1 MTDDHRSSDP
11 AAGRD
16 PVPIGAV
23 LHGVPGGTAQD
34 VLGTIAR
41 HLLDKGLVE
50 DSFPQA
56 LWDREQRYPT
66 GLPTRIPTAIPHA
79 DTEHVCTR
87 CLAVATLAQPVEFGE
102 MGGEKGETVATQLLV
117 LPLVT
122 DPDAMVPALQ
132 RMIGALTDEQAVAEL
147 LGAADEAELMRL
159 AQLHLSGAP
168 AVGRSEAGPSGLA
181 TTYVDG
187 LGAAHAGGPGAAH
200 DGARAER
207 SGPAPEA
214 TSAPQAAP
222 APQAAS
228 AARRGPRVA
237 VKALIVRDG
246 HVLMNRVVTADGEA
260 LYGPPGGG
268 QEHGEDQVTALA
280 RECREEIGA
289 EVQVHQVAC
298 VYEVISDLRLL
309 DSSRIDLFHQVN
321 VAYWCGLAEG
331 EQPGVGSDPDPG
343 QEGADWLPIGRLD
356 QYEIHPPGL
365 AQWLESDPSA
375 RPVGLGVLPL

>member
-11 AAGRD
+11 AMGRE

-23 LHGVPGGTAQD
+23 LHGVPGGTAKE

-41 HLLDKGLVE
+41 HLLEKDLVE
-50 DSFPQA
+50 DSFPQT
-56 LWDREQRYPT
+56 LWDRERRYPT

-79 DTEHVCTR
+79 DTEHVRTR

-102 MGGEKGETVATQLLV
+102 MGGSDGDTVATQLLV

-132 RMIGALTDEQAVAEL
+132 RMIGALTDEHVVMEL
-147 LGAADEAELMRL
+147 LGAADETELMRL
-159 AQLHLSGAP
+159 AQLHLSGSP
-168 AVGRSEAGPSGLA
+168 AAARSEAGPSGLA
-181 TTYVDG
+181 TSYVDG
-187 LGAAHAGGPGAAH
+187 LGAAHDTGMTPASTVAPSPAPAPAPGAA
-200 DGARAER
+200 
-207 SGPAPEA
+207 P
-214 TSAPQAAP
+214 TAAP
-222 APQAAS
+222 GA

-246 HVLMNRVVTADGEA
+246 HVLMNRVVTSDGEV

-268 QEHGEDQVTALA
+268 QDHGEDQVAALI

-289 EVQVHQVAC
+289 EVEVHQVAC

-331 EQPGVGSDPDPG
+331 QEPGVGSAPDPG
-343 QEGADWLPIGRLD
+343 QEGTDWLPIGRLD
-356 QYEIHPPGL
+356 QFEIHPPGL
-365 AQWLESDPSA
+365 AQWLDSDPSS
-375 RPVGLGVLPL
+375 RSVGLGPLPL

>member
-1 MTDDHRSSDP
+1 MNDDHRSSEP
-11 AAGRD
+11 AMGRE

-23 LHGVPGGTAQD
+23 LHGVPGGSAED

-41 HLLDKGLVE
+41 HLLAEGLVK
-50 DSFPQA
+50 DSFPNA
-56 LWDREQRYPT
+56 LRDREQRYPT

-79 DTEHVCTR
+79 DAEHVRTR
-87 CLAVATLAQPVEFGE
+87 CLAVATLDQPVEFGE
-102 MGGEKGETVATQLLV
+102 MGGSDGDTVATQLLV

-132 RMIGALTDEQAVAEL
+132 RMIGALTDEHVVMEL

-159 AQLHLSGAP
+159 AQLHLSVDHA
-168 AVGRSEAGPSGLA
+168 ATRSEAGPSGLA

-187 LGAAHAGGPGAAH
+187 VGAAH
-200 DGARAER
+200 DTGTT
-207 SGPAPEA
+207 PTP
-214 TSAPQAAP
+214 TPAP
-222 APQAAS
+222 APAAP
-228 AARRGPRVA
+228 RGPRVA

-246 HVLMNRVVTADGEA
+246 HVLMNRVVTSDGEV

-268 QEHGEDQVTALA
+268 QDHGEDQAGALI

-289 EVQVHQVAC
+289 DIEVHQVAC

-331 EQPGVGSDPDPG
+331 QEPGVGSDPDPG
-343 QEGADWLPIGRLD
+343 QQGTDWLPIGRLD

-365 AQWLESDPSA
+365 AQWLDSDPSA

>member
-11 AAGRD
+11 AASRD

-23 LHGVPGGTAQD
+23 LHGVPGGTAEE
-34 VLGTIAR
+34 VLGAIAR
-41 HLLDKGLVE
+41 HLVGKGLVE
-50 DSFPQA
+50 ESFPQA
-56 LWDREQRYPT
+56 LWDRERRYPT

-79 DTEHVCTR
+79 DTEHVRTR
-87 CLAVATLAQPVEFGE
+87 CLAVATLVQPVEFGE
-102 MGGEKGETVATQLLV
+102 MGGAEGDTVATQLLV

-132 RMIGALTDEQAVAEL
+132 RMIGALTDEQVVTEL

-159 AQLHLSGAP
+159 AQLHLSGTPVA
-168 AVGRSEAGPSGLA
+168 GRSEAGPSGLA
-181 TTYVDG
+181 TSYVDG
-187 LGAAHAGGPGAAH
+187 LGASHATGTTPASTVAPAPAPAPGAAPT
-200 DGARAER
+200 
-207 SGPAPEA
+207 PAP
-214 TSAPQAAP
+214 APTAAP
-222 APQAAS
+222 AA

-246 HVLMNRVVTADGEA
+246 HVLMNRVVTSDGEV

-268 QEHGEDQVTALA
+268 QDHGEDQVAALI

-289 EVQVHQVAC
+289 EVEVHQVAC

-331 EQPGVGSDPDPG
+331 QEPGVGSDPDPG
-343 QEGADWLPIGRLD
+343 QEGTDWLPIGRLD
-356 QYEIHPPGL
+356 QFEIHPPGL
-365 AQWLESDPSA
+365 AQWLDSDPSS
-375 RPVGLGVLPL
+375 RPVGLGPLPL